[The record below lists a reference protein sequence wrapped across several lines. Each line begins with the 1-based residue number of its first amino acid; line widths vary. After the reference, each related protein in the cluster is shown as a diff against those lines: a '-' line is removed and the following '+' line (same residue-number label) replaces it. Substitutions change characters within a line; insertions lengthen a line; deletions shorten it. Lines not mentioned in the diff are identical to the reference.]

1 MASFS
6 SYLPI
11 IYLIAIA
18 FLGIFA
24 ATAPSNSTSTNSV
37 QANTIVFNSVAQN
50 ASLQS
55 NIAITF
61 MTVPNNQQILFANS
75 IYYSGNSISIA
86 PGNYPIDA
94 IATGNFVFSSWLSS
108 NANASFLNQASQNTT
123 VSLSGNSIIT
133 ASFNALTTFSE
144 NGLPAN
150 AVWSIIYNGIYQNAT
165 APNKLLFYTPPGTY
179 GFLVNPVILGNNTYI
194 PNPASGN
201 IFAGNAMIVNFALQG
216 LITNA
221 SSAMQNATS
230 NLTSTN
236 PLLGI
241 NVTVNGYI
249 QGNLI
254 NELVEE
260 FRNIRSA
267 IPHSKSQINQNIE
280 IKKVL
285 GSFSSNESFRVNII
299 ILSGKYNSNK
309 VYIANISITSSFSNN
324 RTFSRVNFIRPNMTI
339 PILYYPKSQLSQ
351 ISIEPKISMNNV
363 STSVS
368 TLDFIPNNYP
378 RFGLPFYSLFQI
390 DSSLN
395 DSFVKSAVYNFSVS
409 KAWVSNLGISPG
421 QVTLYKYISLNNTW
435 VPLPTTY
442 TGTNGTYYFYTA
454 VSNSLSTYAVGF
466 SVNGITSTAS
476 SASLTLPLG
485 YANYFYALGISPYLK
500 NAYPPKPSTNWVND
514 STATYSY
521 RSGSSDYTNLASIG
535 HSNSNTGSYSTTG
548 TVSGASLVG
557 VGANVLVQNGAV
569 FRANTGVS
577 SATSLSL
584 SYSVATSNSF
594 AIIMFSSAWYNF
606 TSAPTTT
613 ASGCVLQKYLSYGG
627 YASAAELV
635 CNSIAAGSY
644 TASVST
650 TQGSA
655 ISAAAYVFPPY
666 NVILNDN
673 PTTATITTNGAT
685 YSNGQVMQVIGT
697 NTITANPPTT
707 GNWVF
712 NSWSV
717 SNSINLSISS
727 YTANPAT
734 LTVMG
739 SGTVTATWNGI
750 TKFFETGLPS
760 GTYWSVTYDG
770 VSKTALAPNSIN
782 FSTSA
787 GSYAFS
793 VQSSTYGANCSV
805 YNPNVTSGTL
815 SAGSTQTVSFS
826 ISKSNKNANITMP
839 SGIIGYVPITLI
851 NGQSS
856 ATPAPFQQM
865 VSIDSNVFKPLENKN
880 ITNVEFFYA
889 NGTIIPSWLESG
901 NSNTSNYTV
910 YWLKLSNSIPA
921 NSALTVYMGFAPHSV
936 NYMGC
941 KYVGEA
947 PELSPI
953 YGEYDNGANVFNYYT
968 NFQGTSLPSGW
979 VMGGSYTVNNGLFIN
994 TGSGVFDYY
1003 NSPFATPYA
1012 VDAYESGNSLANSE
1026 VTDLMSSTTS
1036 LSTYVELYL
1045 DSSLNW
1051 VLQSSSSS
1059 AYNGTG
1065 SLNSYYVHTLEGGST
1080 VLAYENYS
1088 YVTSESS
1095 TPMQQYIGFFTGTS
1109 SGDLYSIKWIRVRA
1123 YPPNGIMP
1131 YQIIGNAF
1139 SPYLH
1144 LQSNQI
1150 NYGTSDNIFTE
1161 SNPIIDKLNLLI
1173 NGNVVASNTMLI
1185 NYTIPSTEPAGTYNI
1200 TSIDTNSTTFMISQN
1215 DTLRILVPAYFYNG
1229 ILWQEVAKLDWKGI
1243 AIANPNNGPGTSTDP
1258 NYQSWINNVTKN
1270 GGMVLGYVYTDYGHR
1285 PLSAVEGN
1293 ISEWYTLYPAI
1304 SGIFLDQYNS
1314 SSNINATYYGDIY
1327 TYIKTKYPSN
1337 SFIMANPG
1345 IIMPVQAMQKVGNY
1359 ANVFNIFE
1367 GTYQNFK
1374 SFSLP
1379 NYLQRYGS
1387 KKFSA
1392 IVINVSQSNLQSA
1405 ETIAN
1410 ESGLSYAY
1418 FTNNNSATNPYATL
1432 PSYFSIFTNNTT
1444 NTLHTTQTLI
1454 IKSSTCTISLTPT
1467 FISFG
1472 NLNPGNSIA
1481 TIYRVNDTN
1490 TGNANAYMVVY
1501 GGNWIGPVQFG
1512 VSNTTWSKESGTLFS
1527 FANKLSLTAVNTTI
1541 LVPAGSSNT
1550 IYFGVGVPGGAPAGA
1565 YTQDI
1570 IIENSC

>member
-86 PGNYPIDA
+86 PGNYPISA

-409 KAWVSNLGISPG
+409 KAWISNLGISPG

-500 NAYPPKPSTNWVND
+500 TGYPSTPSTNWVSD

-521 RSGSSDYTNLASIG
+521 KSGQNYYKNLASIG

-569 FRANTGVS
+569 FSANTGTS
-577 SATSLSL
+577 SRTSLSL

-594 AIIMFSSAWYNF
+594 AIIMFSSAFHNF
-606 TSAPTTT
+606 TRAPTTT

-627 YASAAELV
+627 YVSAAELV

-650 TQGSA
+650 TGSSA

-697 NTITANPPTT
+697 NAITANPPTT

-750 TKFFETGLPS
+750 TKFFETGLPTGAKWNVTYNS
-760 GTYWSVTYDG
+760 MLNSSTTNTIVFSTLPGTYTFSVPVQKINGKAYEPSPSSGSLYSGNAITINFVPFSASISPPSNAVVDAGQYETFTVTIYNGTSPYTYNILVANAVTPGTITHNDLVSG
-770 VSKTALAPNSIN
+770 STSKTLTYTFQTTSSDVSNSPEEANAILTDSFPATIN
-782 FSTSA
+782 TTYSSNFIINPAMTTPSISPTSPATYSSGQTVYFSTSFTG
-787 GSYAFS
+787 GSPPY
-793 VQSSTYGANCSV
+793 TYNWLVVNSITGVLIANALYTGV
-805 YNPNVTSGTL
+805 
-815 SAGSTQTVSFS
+815 
-826 ISKSNKNANITMP
+826 
-839 SGIIGYVPITLI
+839 
-851 NGQSS
+851 S
-856 ATPAPFQQM
+856 AT
-865 VSIDSNVFKPLENKN
+865 
-880 ITNVEFFYA
+880 
-889 NGTIIPSWLESG
+889 
-901 NSNTSNYTV
+901 SNT
-910 YWLKLSNSIPA
+910 
-921 NSALTVYMGFAPHSV
+921 FA
-936 NYMGC
+936 
-941 KYVGEA
+941 
-947 PELSPI
+947 
-953 YGEYDNGANVFNYYT
+953 
-968 NFQGTSLPSGW
+968 W
-979 VMGGSYTVNNGLFIN
+979 
-994 TGSGVFDYY
+994 
-1003 NSPFATPYA
+1003 
-1012 VDAYESGNSLANSE
+1012 
-1026 VTDLMSSTTS
+1026 
-1036 LSTYVELYL
+1036 
-1045 DSSLNW
+1045 
-1051 VLQSSSSS
+1051 
-1059 AYNGTG
+1059 
-1065 SLNSYYVHTLEGGST
+1065 
-1080 VLAYENYS
+1080 
-1088 YVTSESS
+1088 
-1095 TPMQQYIGFFTGTS
+1095 
-1109 SGDLYSIKWIRVRA
+1109 
-1123 YPPNGIMP
+1123 
-1131 YQIIGNAF
+1131 
-1139 SPYLH
+1139 
-1144 LQSNQI
+1144 
-1150 NYGTSDNIFTE
+1150 
-1161 SNPIIDKLNLLI
+1161 
-1173 NGNVVASNTMLI
+1173 
-1185 NYTIPSTEPAGTYNI
+1185 TIPS
-1200 TSIDTNSTTFMISQN
+1200 S
-1215 DTLRILVPAYFYNG
+1215 
-1229 ILWQEVAKLDWKGI
+1229 
-1243 AIANPNNGPGTSTDP
+1243 AI
-1258 NYQSWINNVTKN
+1258 
-1270 GGMVLGYVYTDYGHR
+1270 
-1285 PLSAVEGN
+1285 GN
-1293 ISEWYTLYPAI
+1293 T
-1304 SGIFLDQYNS
+1304 
-1314 SSNINATYYGDIY
+1314 
-1327 TYIKTKYPSN
+1327 
-1337 SFIMANPG
+1337 
-1345 IIMPVQAMQKVGNY
+1345 VV
-1359 ANVFNIFE
+1359 ANVIVTDNAS
-1367 GTYQNFK
+1367 TPVTVNSVK
-1374 SFSLP
+1374 S
-1379 NYLQRYGS
+1379 G
-1387 KKFSA
+1387 
-1392 IVINVSQSNLQSA
+1392 VI
-1405 ETIAN
+1405 TI
-1410 ESGLSYAY
+1410 
-1418 FTNNNSATNPYATL
+1418 
-1432 PSYFSIFTNNTT
+1432 
-1444 NTLHTTQTLI
+1444 
-1454 IKSSTCTISLTPT
+1454 SSVTCTISLSTT
-1467 FISFG
+1467 SINFGSIS
-1472 NLNPGNSIA
+1472 PSTSIA
-1481 TIYRVNDTN
+1481 TNNAIVDSN
-1490 TGNANAYMVVY
+1490 TGNANAYIFVY
-1501 GGNWIGPVQFG
+1501 GGNWIGPLQFG

-1527 FANKLSLTAVNTTI
+1527 LANKLSLTAVNTTI

-1565 YTQDI
+1565 YTQNI